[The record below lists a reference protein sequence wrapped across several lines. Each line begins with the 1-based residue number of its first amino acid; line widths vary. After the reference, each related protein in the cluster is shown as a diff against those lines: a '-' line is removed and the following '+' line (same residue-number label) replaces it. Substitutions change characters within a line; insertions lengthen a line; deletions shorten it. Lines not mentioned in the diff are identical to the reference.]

1 MKRILFCLLVLVLVV
16 SFASCGNNDGVGD
29 EVNET
34 HYETETNDET
44 KVPEETEAE
53 TEITIGGKNIN
64 DYYKVVQ
71 FDLPEGSFRDAVVA
85 HMREQASIEWVCS
98 ETFGI
103 TEDFNS
109 WGIHLQFKKG
119 EKYVGIPYADTKVS
133 AEQFR
138 QALVDGT
145 YTCQSDKW
153 KDVYGVQCVSSIYN
167 SIQQVAPNV
176 YGTTYNMT
184 PGIVSFEFRG
194 IICGQYEVP
203 KSLRKTQEII
213 DTNSGDVMCEAYAQL
228 KKGDVIIMQDLDR
241 GAAHTR
247 LVVEDAV
254 VLRNAAGKINK
265 GRSYVQTI
273 EQTNSFDAQRTDGV
287 KTTWYVDH
295 KYSFDKL
302 IQTNYVPVTFEIYNK
317 DRSECEAP
325 YLLLDK
331 EITPKQIEK
340 GAIGSNVES
349 NFPIR
354 YVYLDLYSKDGK
366 LVKREMK
373 FDMADEFKVILRKP
387 SIALASNLEKGE
399 YTFVLTA
406 GIARG
411 SAELARVDFT
421 VE

>member
-1 MKRILFCLLVLVLVV
+1 MKRMLFCLLILVLVI
-16 SFASCGNNDGVGD
+16 SFASCRENIGVGND
-29 EVNET
+29 VKET
-34 HYETETNDET
+34 HSKTETNSET
-44 KVPEETEAE
+44 TASEETEE
-53 TEITIGGKNIN
+53 EGTICGIN
-64 DYYKVVQ
+64 VEDYYKVVQ
-71 FDLPEGSFRDAVVA
+71 FDLPEGSFRDAVVE

-109 WGIHLQFKKG
+109 WGIHLEFKKG
-119 EKYVGIPYADTKVS
+119 QKYVGIPYADTKVS

-145 YTCQSDKW
+145 YTCSSDKW

-167 SIQQVAPNV
+167 AIQQVDPTV

-184 PGIVSFEFRG
+184 PGLVSFPFRG
-194 IICGQYEVP
+194 VICGQYEVP

-213 DTNSGDVMCEAYAQL
+213 NKNSADVMYEAYAQL
-228 KKGDVIIMQDLDR
+228 QKGDVIIMQDLDR

-254 VLRNAAGKINK
+254 VTKNSAGKINK
-265 GRSYVQTI
+265 GRSYVQTV

-287 KTTWYVDH
+287 KTTWYVDR
-295 KYSFDKL
+295 KYTFDQL
-302 IQTNYVPVTFEIYNK
+302 VQTNYVPVTFEIYNK
-317 DRSECEAP
+317 ERSQCEAP

-331 EITPKQIEK
+331 EITARQVEN
-340 GAIGSNVES
+340 GVMGSNVES

-354 YVYLDLYSKDGK
+354 YVYLDVYGKDGQ
-366 LVKREMK
+366 LVKREMRY
-373 FDMADEFKVILRKP
+373 DMADKFKVVLRNP
-387 SIALASNLEKGE
+387 SRALVSELEKGE

-421 VE
+421 IQ

>member
-1 MKRILFCLLVLVLVV
+1 MKRLLFCLLIIVLI
-16 SFASCGNNDGVGD
+16 SFASCGEKTGGGN
-29 EVNET
+29 EVKET
-34 HYETETNDET
+34 NLETEANSE
-44 KVPEETEAE
+44 KQVAEETEPE
-53 TEITIGGKNIN
+53 GTTIGIN
-64 DYYKVVQ
+64 VDDYYKVVQ
-71 FDLPEGSFRDAVVA
+71 FELPQGSFRDAVVA

-109 WGIHLQFKKG
+109 WGIHLEFKKG
-119 EKYVGIPYADTKVS
+119 QKYVGIPYADTKVS
-133 AEQFR
+133 ADQFR
-138 QALVDGT
+138 QALVNGT

-167 SIQQVAPNV
+167 AIQQVDPTV
-176 YGTTYNMT
+176 HGTTYNMT

-203 KSLRKTQEII
+203 KALRKTQEII
-213 DTNSGDVMCEAYAQL
+213 NANSGDVMCEAYAQL

-254 VLRNAAGKINK
+254 VTKNAAGKINK
-265 GRSYVQTI
+265 GRSYVQTV

-295 KYSFDKL
+295 KYTFDKL

-317 DRSECEAP
+317 ERSQCEAP

-331 EITPKQIEK
+331 EITAKQVEN
-340 GAIGSNVES
+340 GVIGSNVES

-354 YVYLDLYSKDGK
+354 YVYLDVYSKDGQ
-366 LVKREMK
+366 LVKREKK
-373 FDMADEFKVILRKP
+373 FDMASEFKVVLRKP
-387 SIALASNLEKGE
+387 STALVSDLEKGE

-406 GIARG
+406 GIASG
-411 SAELARVDFT
+411 NAELTRVDFAIK
-421 VE
+421 

>member
-1 MKRILFCLLVLVLVV
+1 MKRMLFCLLVLVLVIA
-16 SFASCGNNDGVGD
+16 FASCGENTGDGN
-29 EVNET
+29 EVKET
-34 HYETETNDET
+34 HSETETT
-44 KVPEETEAE
+44 APEKTEE
-53 TEITIGGKNIN
+53 EGPICGIN
-64 DYYKVVQ
+64 VEDYYKVVQ
-71 FDLPEGSFRDAVVA
+71 FDLPKGSFRDAVVE

-109 WGIHLQFKKG
+109 WGIHLEFKKG
-119 EKYVGIPYADTKVS
+119 QKYVGIPYADTKVS

-138 QALVDGT
+138 QALVDGK
-145 YTCQSDKW
+145 YTSRSNKW

-167 SIQQVAPNV
+167 AIQQVDPTV

-184 PGIVSFEFRG
+184 PGLVSFPFRG
-194 IICGQYEVP
+194 IICGQYEIP
-203 KSLRKTQEII
+203 KALRKTQEII
-213 DTNSGDVMCEAYAQL
+213 DANNADVICEAYAQL

-254 VLRNAAGKINK
+254 VAKNAAGKINK
-265 GRSYVQTI
+265 GRSYVQTV

-295 KYSFDKL
+295 KYTFDNL
-302 IQTNYVPVTFEIYNK
+302 VQTNYVPVTFEIYNK
-317 DRSECEAP
+317 ERSQCEIP
-325 YLLLDK
+325 YLLLDE
-331 EITPKQIEK
+331 EITAKQVEK
-340 GAIGSNVES
+340 GVIGSKVES

-354 YVYLDLYSKDGK
+354 YVYLDVYSKDGQ
-366 LVKREMK
+366 LVKREK
-373 FDMADEFKVILRKP
+373 KYDMADKFKVVLRNP
-387 SIALASNLEKGE
+387 STALVSNLEKGE

-421 VE
+421 IQ